1 MVPSKN
7 TSKLHSSKN
16 DSVSQC
22 LFSINWL
29 YSTSWRKWSFCHPIS
44 RIYHGLPLSFSVRQ
58 SGMANHP
65 EVRLP
70 WEYFRNL
77 TKQGYDCMAWWHQR
91 HGSICILE
99 TPKRKQMDP
108 AFCTSSLIV
117 LRFFVNPI
125 RCGMLYCNHFV
136 LHRTTS
142 AE

>member
-1 MVPSKN
+1 MAFFKERFSEPMFVFN
-7 TSKLHSSKN
+7 KL
-16 DSVSQC
+16 VV
-22 LFSINWL
+22 

-44 RIYHGLPLSFSVRQ
+44 RIYHGLTCFFGEAVWYGKPR
-58 SGMANHP
+58 MANHP

-77 TKQGYDCMAWWHQR
+77 TKQRYDCMAWCHQR

-108 AFCTSSLIV
+108 AICTSSLIV
-117 LRFFVNPI
+117 LRFFVNPMW
-125 RCGMLYCNHFV
+125 CGMLHCNHFV
-136 LHRTTS
+136 LHRTVS